1 MAYSALHLHG
11 GGSLAR
17 IIHERQWQGS
27 STSSPR
33 SGLSKIAQ
41 RFIAEERA
49 VVSESSPGN
58 GRLKIAECRIS
69 PSFQSSASR
78 TAVVIVTPHPSNEL
92 LGYSHS
98 VRFADWVCVDCRE
111 LQT

>member
-1 MAYSALHLHG
+1 MARFKHKQSAK
-11 GGSLAR
+11 R
-17 IIHERQWQGS
+17 TIE
-27 STSSPR
+27 
-33 SGLSKIAQ
+33 KIAQ

-78 TAVVIVTPHPSNEL
+78 TAVVMVALRPSNEL

-111 LQT
+111 LHS